1 MTWAEPWG
9 YIMTWDNTITQIGIK
24 VSGVWQHVSWAQQR
38 DIFDSEIS
46 FVFCKEEEEADSIN
60 LETKCEEER
69 RVFAEKTC
77 FNYTSLKTSF

>member
-1 MTWAEPWG
+1 MVQKIASLSKKCDVLLE
-9 YIMTWDNTITQIGIK
+9 
-24 VSGVWQHVSWAQQR
+24 SWAQLLLRGHQG
-38 DIFDSEIS
+38 EGS
-46 FVFCKEEEEADSIN
+46 FVFCKEEEADSIN